1 MNANGDVDADA
12 DANGVADGLANA
24 GADMSQV
31 ASLMS
36 NERNQQQMRNKSLA
50 KVTQRAF
57 KDHKWEKQLPPPSL
71 SLPLLLLFLL
81 LSPLLLLL
89 LQRMPNNPPLLDWR
103 RRRRELCEFYIA
115 PLRVELFSHTH
126 VCVCGM
132 RLGTALF
139 DGLILQVAA
148 RSRPLK
154 LCASTK

>member
-12 DANGVADGLANA
+12 AANGVADGLANA

-57 KDHKWEKQLPPPSL
+57 KDHKWQKQLPPFTVPAPSPL
-71 SLPLLLLFLL
+71 VLPAIP
-81 LSPLLLLL
+81 PLLLLL
-89 LQRMPNNPPLLDWR
+89 QSMPNNPPLLDWR

-115 PLRVELFSHTH
+115 PLRVELFSHTYMC
-126 VCVCGM
+126 VCVACGM
-132 RLGTALF
+132 WHATWHWPLRRLNTSGSCSVT
-139 DGLILQVAA
+139 
-148 RSRPLK
+148 P
-154 LCASTK
+154 T